1 MSADVNY
8 DVKTGRLVKDAESK
22 SFDKSFLIS
31 GCIAVNRS
39 YKKGDQYVEE
49 ASFFNFKTWV
59 KSEKQRDFYLK
70 HFKKGAQVTIDGEMV
85 QERWEKDG
93 QKQSMYVIYAN
104 RIVPAWGVSDSGS
117 SNSGSDSSGVP
128 SFSNNEGFPEDIPF

>member
-8 DVKTGRLVKDAESK
+8 DVKTGRLVKDVEAK

-39 YKKGDQYVEE
+39 YKKGDQYIEE

-59 KSEKQRDFYLK
+59 KSDKQKDFYLK
-70 HFKKGAQVTIDGEMV
+70 HLKKGTQVTIDGEMV

-93 QKQSMYVIYAN
+93 QKQSMYVLYAN
-104 RIVPAWGVSDSGS
+104 RIIPAWGVSDSGS
-117 SNSGSDSSGVP
+117 SSNSSGNSDVP
-128 SFSNNEGFPEDIPF
+128 SYSDNEGFPEDILF